1 MIQFE
6 LLPELIA
13 HFRLYS
19 DHVWLDLE
27 EFEIEEVLV
36 PWLEKIQAPA
46 SLRGLGRVCHALHRL
61 SQDAV
66 VKQRLEHIFGVPD
79 WFLPGLMYR
88 IFSYNQLK

>member
-36 PWLEKIQAPA
+36 PGARLAARSRA
-46 SLRGLGRVCHALHRL
+46 SLPRP
-61 SQDAV
+61 SSAV
-66 VKQRLEHIFGVPD
+66 SGCGGKTAA
-79 WFLPGLMYR
+79 
-88 IFSYNQLK
+88 